1 MSSFITSGHAVI
13 VGGGH
18 NGAICAAYLAR
29 AGRQVTLI
37 EARSSLGGCAST
49 EEDLGARFN
58 ICNCD
63 HTMVRALPLIDEL
76 ELDRHGL
83 SYVEPEFSMVCA
95 FHDDTRPW
103 LFHHDVDR
111 HLETMACTHPH
122 WVDAYRRYLNDALP
136 VARLLIDIVRE
147 QPSVGLVS
155 TVARL
160 RGRGARRLLAWSKAS
175 ARSVLESYFNDW
187 HLWMPAVATGP
198 TVWGVPPEMPGTGLA
213 AAGYATRH
221 LIRMGRPIGGSGRLV
236 DAVEASLVAAGGR
249 VILGRKV
256 SQLMLEGG
264 SVAGVVLDDGTQV
277 TCDLVVAACDPQ
289 RVFSD
294 WLDEVPESAR
304 AQVTDWR
311 NRSEVDG
318 YESKL
323 DMVVSQLPEMRWHRE
338 LVDVIGD
345 VDDLGPTTVV
355 SPSPSELAEAH
366 RLRRSGDVAANPT
379 LLFNVPTVI
388 DPAMQVNQGEHVL
401 SLEVL
406 FTPFNHS
413 WSESAEPSRW
423 LDVLKGLCVP
433 GTLNVDRWRAMTPDV
448 YEREFLMHRGHTPAF
463 SGAPLHTLVGRP
475 KELTRYRTEIDGLFL
490 SGAAAFPGAGVFGG
504 AGRNAARAVL
514 SS

>member
-1 MSSFITSGHAVI
+1 MSSFITSGHAVV

-122 WVDAYRRYLNDALP
+122 WVDAYRRYLIDALP

-264 SVAGVVLDDGTQV
+264 SVAGVV
-277 TCDLVVAACDPQ
+277 
-289 RVFSD
+289 
-294 WLDEVPESAR
+294 
-304 AQVTDWR
+304 
-311 NRSEVDG
+311 
-318 YESKL
+318 
-323 DMVVSQLPEMRWHRE
+323 
-338 LVDVIGD
+338 
-345 VDDLGPTTVV
+345 
-355 SPSPSELAEAH
+355 
-366 RLRRSGDVAANPT
+366 
-379 LLFNVPTVI
+379 
-388 DPAMQVNQGEHVL
+388 
-401 SLEVL
+401 
-406 FTPFNHS
+406 
-413 WSESAEPSRW
+413 
-423 LDVLKGLCVP
+423 
-433 GTLNVDRWRAMTPDV
+433 
-448 YEREFLMHRGHTPAF
+448 
-463 SGAPLHTLVGRP
+463 
-475 KELTRYRTEIDGLFL
+475 KEKQK
-490 SGAAAFPGAGVFGG
+490 
-504 AGRNAARAVL
+504 N
-514 SS
+514 

>member
-160 RGRGARRLLAWSKAS
+160 RGRGARRLLAWSKES
-175 ARSVLESYFNDW
+175 ARSVLES
-187 HLWMPAVATGP
+187 
-198 TVWGVPPEMPGTGLA
+198 
-213 AAGYATRH
+213 
-221 LIRMGRPIGGSGRLV
+221 
-236 DAVEASLVAAGGR
+236 
-249 VILGRKV
+249 
-256 SQLMLEGG
+256 
-264 SVAGVVLDDGTQV
+264 
-277 TCDLVVAACDPQ
+277 
-289 RVFSD
+289 
-294 WLDEVPESAR
+294 
-304 AQVTDWR
+304 
-311 NRSEVDG
+311 
-318 YESKL
+318 
-323 DMVVSQLPEMRWHRE
+323 
-338 LVDVIGD
+338 
-345 VDDLGPTTVV
+345 
-355 SPSPSELAEAH
+355 
-366 RLRRSGDVAANPT
+366 
-379 LLFNVPTVI
+379 
-388 DPAMQVNQGEHVL
+388 
-401 SLEVL
+401 
-406 FTPFNHS
+406 
-413 WSESAEPSRW
+413 
-423 LDVLKGLCVP
+423 
-433 GTLNVDRWRAMTPDV
+433 
-448 YEREFLMHRGHTPAF
+448 
-463 SGAPLHTLVGRP
+463 
-475 KELTRYRTEIDGLFL
+475 
-490 SGAAAFPGAGVFGG
+490 
-504 AGRNAARAVL
+504 
-514 SS
+514 